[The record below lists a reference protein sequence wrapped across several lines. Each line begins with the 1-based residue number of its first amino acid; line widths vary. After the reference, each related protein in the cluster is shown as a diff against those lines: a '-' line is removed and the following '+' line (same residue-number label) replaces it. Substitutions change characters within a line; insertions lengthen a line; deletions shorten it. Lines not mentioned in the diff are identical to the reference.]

1 MKKLLSVLLVALLA
15 LSCLSV
21 SLAEEE
27 HPNWLCDEKTTLT
40 VLVQPTSKMVDITTN
55 KFTEWLED
63 QTNVHIEWTVLESD
77 AKETVSLMLS
87 SGEELPDIVMVNLT
101 AEQQALY
108 GANGVLVPLNDLF
121 AANSPNIMKCFADNP
136 AYAATSY
143 CADGNCYYITAY
155 EDCYHCSSSQ
165 KMWVNKQW
173 CENLG
178 IELPTTTEEFKQM
191 LIAFRDQDANGNGD
205 PSDEIPLST
214 FYNGWR
220 TKVDGFLTCAFIYD
234 DGANRLYVDD
244 GVVKPA
250 FTQPEFREAL
260 KYLADL
266 YAEGL
271 IDANAFVQDQSSLMS
286 LCNGDAPLVGAIPG
300 GHTGMFFDLENPS
313 IFEYVALP
321 PLKGPEGVQTAGL
334 YPNVAKVMDGAGISS
349 FCKNPELAAK
359 WLDFLFTEE
368 VSISTQYGIKDVN
381 WAYND
386 DPELLGL
393 NDEKAL
399 FHTFGKSPV
408 YTSSQIYDCWEHTS
422 PYNWAGYIFAGQ
434 AVLGGD
440 GYDLEKVLYDATK
453 NYTPYVPE
461 QICAN
466 LVYTDEQAAYVASNQ
481 TIINDYI
488 EQMIT
493 EFIMGASNIND
504 DAAWDSYIQTLNNMD
519 LEGYISIMQAAY
531 DQQQAT
537 LASLTAN

>member
-1 MKKLLSVLLVALLA
+1 MKKLLTLVLTVLMA
-15 LSCLSV
+15 LSCCVIAS
-21 SLAEEE
+21 AEEE

-55 KFTEWLED
+55 EFTQWLED

-87 SGEELPDIVMVNLT
+87 SGETLPDICMVNLT
-101 AEQQALY
+101 AEQSALY
-108 GANGVLVPLNDLF
+108 GANGVLIPLNDLF
-121 AANSPNIMKCFADNP
+121 AQYAPNIMKCFEDNP
-136 AYAATSY
+136 AYAASSY
-143 CADGNCYYITAY
+143 SADGNCYYITAY

-165 KMWVNKQW
+165 KMWINKQW
-173 CENLG
+173 LDNLG
-178 IELPTTTEEFKQM
+178 LEVPTTTEEFKNM

-205 PSDEIPLST
+205 ANDEIPFST
-214 FYNGWR
+214 FYDGWR
-220 TKVDGFLTCAFIYD
+220 TKMEAFLMCAFIYD
-234 DGANRLYVDD
+234 DGVDRLYVED
-244 GVVKPA
+244 GVVKPTYTEEA
-250 FTQPEFREAL
+250 FREGL
-260 KYLADL
+260 KYVHDL

-271 IDANAFVQDQSSLMS
+271 LDANGFVQD
-286 LCNGDAPLVGAIPG
+286 DAALKNLTSGEYVQVGAVCA
-300 GHTGMFFDLENPS
+300 GHTGMFNNTDNPNIFQWIALE
-313 IFEYVALP
+313 
-321 PLKGPEGVQTAGL
+321 PLVGPEGVQLAGY
-334 YPNVAKVMDGAGISS
+334 YPNVAKEMDGAGISS

-368 VSISTQYGIKDVN
+368 ATISTQYGIKDVH

-399 FHTFGKSPV
+399 FHTFGKAPE
-408 YTSSQIYDCWEHTS
+408 YTSTQIYTCWEHTS

-453 NYTPYVPE
+453 LYTPHIPE

-481 TIINDYI
+481 TMLNNYV
-488 EQMIT
+488 EQMIS
-493 EFIMGASNIND
+493 EFILGTSDIND
-504 DAAWDSYIQTLNNMD
+504 DATWNGYIQTLKSMD
-519 LEGYISIMQAAY
+519 LDNYISIMQSAY
-531 DQQQAT
+531 DTQQAT
-537 LASLTAN
+537 LAALTK